1 MLISFLHSN
10 HELLLCPLSRSSLLC
25 GRNKAGSIWE
35 SLLTV
40 VKALCFFCRLLG
52 QSRELCEAKQCR
64 GILVQYG
71 FIGELYEIL
80 TTLHI
85 IKAQAAISM
94 QQFL

>member
-1 MLISFLHSN
+1 
-10 HELLLCPLSRSSLLC
+10 
-25 GRNKAGSIWE
+25 
-35 SLLTV
+35 
-40 VKALCFFCRLLG
+40 LG